1 MWGGR
6 RWDILERRKERT
18 NRSAGRM
25 AERRKAM
32 DGKGEGRV
40 TVWTKQRK
48 SVLEELRERGR
59 YTAKRAYIEMELGEQ
74 AGLVLEAYDWLVKN
88 GPDAANRPED
98 VEYPVWVVFSRG
110 TAMLPGEGETVLTLS
125 LEPER
130 ITHINI
136 EKWGT
141 ILNYSYLARDAEDAK
156 RHRELLSACGVGD
169 AKAYMSRFYPEIK
182 REIRESWKRLFD
194 DSVILGNRME
204 YGTIWEIR
212 REWVTGIV
220 E

>member
-1 MWGGR
+1 MERAGSRYGEDRNGR
-6 RWDILERRKERT
+6 R
-18 NRSAGRM
+18 
-25 AERRKAM
+25 
-32 DGKGEGRV
+32 KGDMSEMGAGRV

-48 SVLEELRERGR
+48 SVLEELRETGR
-59 YTAKRAYIEMELGEQ
+59 YTAKRAYIEMDLGEQ

-110 TAMLPGEGETVLTLS
+110 TAMIPGEGETVLKLS
-125 LEPER
+125 IEPER

-141 ILNYSYLARDAEDAK
+141 ILNYSYIAADQEDAD
-156 RHRELLSACGVGD
+156 RHKALLSAYGVGD

-212 REWVTGIV
+212 KEWVTEIV